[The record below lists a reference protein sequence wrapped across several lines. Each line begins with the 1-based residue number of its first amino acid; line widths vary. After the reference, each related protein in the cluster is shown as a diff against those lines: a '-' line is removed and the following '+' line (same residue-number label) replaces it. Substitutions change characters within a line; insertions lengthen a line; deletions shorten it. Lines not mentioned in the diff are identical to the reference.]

1 MKAVN
6 PVSALTSAQQAAGA
20 QPVIAGFRQPASQ
33 QGATPQGFS
42 GQLANLAA
50 AQPQGS
56 APSPAQSRAGQA
68 SHSGQTASAS
78 QTSGAVQA
86 ATQDQHQPADT
97 QEQPVL
103 PLAAVQPEVA
113 DDAAQPTTNPLPVND
128 PSGIELPPGVTTSA
142 LTELVKSY
150 QSAERDTTATDLS
163 MTSQRTVSQP
173 LPTAAT
179 TAGSQSVS
187 QEYQRL
193 MANLSQNLSISE
205 VRGLDTM
212 RAEALKAAVQSGGSS
227 SGAQISAQSL
237 LDSRPDLLTANQRNP
252 TVSEWAPIRLAT
264 QQPQHWGR
272 DLMAALGDRLSMQ
285 VNQNVKEARIRLD
298 PPELGRIEMTVR
310 LDGDRLNI
318 QLNASNHQVRDLL
331 SQHADRLRTD
341 LLAQN
346 HQSVDVH
353 VGQQNDQRDS
363 HPGYGQDE
371 ILENGML
378 VAETFDTTTTEPVD
392 NSWLSTRA

>member
-20 QPVIAGFRQPASQ
+20 QPVVAGFRQPSSQ
-33 QGATPQGFS
+33 QGGTTPQGFS
-42 GQLANLAA
+42 GQLANLAS
-50 AQPQGS
+50 AQTKGFTATTGQTQPRAQQSGRTEQAQ
-56 APSPAQSRAGQA
+56 APASGQA
-68 SHSGQTASAS
+68 T
-78 QTSGAVQA
+78 
-86 ATQDQHQPADT
+86 DI
-97 QEQPVL
+97 QEQPASSGVDVVSDWAEQA
-103 PLAAVQPEVA
+103 PLLAEETVQP
-113 DDAAQPTTNPLPVND
+113 QPVSEPSEPVM
-128 PSGIELPPGVTTSA
+128 PQVGATASA

-150 QSAERDTTATDLS
+150 LSPGRSPAAPDSTVTASKGAAQPAAATN
-163 MTSQRTVSQP
+163 SQP
-173 LPTAAT
+173 ISQEHQRLLAT
-179 TAGSQSVS
+179 LSQKLSVS
-187 QEYQRL
+187 EL
-193 MANLSQNLSISE
+193 
-205 VRGLDTM
+205 RGLDTG
-212 RAEALKAAVQSGGSS
+212 RAEALKAALQSSGSS

-237 LDSRPDLLTANQRNP
+237 LDSRPDLLTGSQRNP
-252 TVSEWAPIRLAT
+252 SVSEWAPIRLVT

-285 VNQNVKEARIRLD
+285 VSQNVKEARIRLD

-353 VGQQNDQRDS
+353 V
-363 HPGYGQDE
+363 
-371 ILENGML
+371 
-378 VAETFDTTTTEPVD
+378 
-392 NSWLSTRA
+392 